1 MVQQKTVRACIWRY
15 VFDRHNVIDSGPSDG
30 WVFSLS
36 GEAFAITVQLLQTFS
51 ICAMLIWPLSFAL
64 PNVLRAA
71 GDAKYTMEVSVFSMW
86 VFRVASSYFFAG
98 TLKMGVLGVWIGMYV
113 DWVFRSLLFVIR
125 YKRGKWLNKRV
136 V

>member
-1 MVQQKTVRACIWRY
+1 M
-15 VFDRHNVIDSGPSDG
+15 
-30 WVFSLS
+30 
-36 GEAFAITVQLLQTFS
+36 ELLIS
-51 ICAMLIWPLSFAL
+51 YAVCAVLIWPLSFTL

-98 TLKMGVLGVWIGMYV
+98 TMGLGVLGVWIGMYV
-113 DWVFRSLLFVIR
+113 DWGFRTLLFVIR
-125 YKRGKWLNKRV
+125 YRRGKWLEKRV

>member
-1 MVQQKTVRACIWRY
+1 MPGKRAGEMVQQKTVRACIWRY

-64 PNVLRAA
+64 PNVCVQRGMRNIPWKSACFPCGYSVLQAA
-71 GDAKYTMEVSVFSMW
+71 
-86 VFRVASSYFFAG
+86 
-98 TLKMGVLGVWIGMYV
+98 I
-113 DWVFRSLLFVIR
+113 SLQER
-125 YKRGKWLNKRV
+125 
-136 V
+136 

>member
-1 MVQQKTVRACIWRY
+1 
-15 VFDRHNVIDSGPSDG
+15 
-30 WVFSLS
+30 
-36 GEAFAITVQLLQTFS
+36 
-51 ICAMLIWPLSFAL
+51 
-64 PNVLRAA
+64 
-71 GDAKYTMEVSVFSMW
+71 MEVSVFSMW